1 MRYCVL
7 AIGFLLSACASMDMQ
22 GHDPKEY
29 YAKHPK
35 VNKLEERSVAHVVQ
49 FEKGTQA
56 LEPAAKNALHD
67 ALRGI
72 SPEASERVEFKLSPS
87 QVNNTARRDSLHRMV
102 RSFGYAQTAVEYS
115 ADSQLGSNEAR
126 VIMHYVA
133 VVTPDCPDWRMS
145 PVTTYSNTHQGN
157 FGCASVVNLG
167 LMVADPHDLVRGEGT
182 SYMDTQRN
190 SQVITDYRAGKDFGK
205 SDDAAS
211 EPTNLLDS
219 SAGQ

>member
-1 MRYCVL
+1 MRYSIL
-7 AIGFLLSACASMDMQ
+7 AVGLLLSACASMDMQ

-35 VNKLEERSVAHVVQ
+35 VNKLETRSVSQVVQ
-49 FEKGTQA
+49 FEKGQETV
-56 LEPAAKNALHD
+56 EPAAKNALHD

-72 SPEASERVEFKLSPS
+72 SPEASERIEFKLSPS
-87 QVNNTARRDSLHRMV
+87 QINNVARRDSLHRML
-102 RSFGYAQTAVEYS
+102 RSFGYAQTEVEYS
-115 ADSQLGSNEAR
+115 TASQLERNEAQ
-126 VIMHYVA
+126 VVMHYVA

-167 LMVADPHDLVRGEGT
+167 LMVADPHDLVRGQG
-182 SYMDTQRN
+182 SAYMDTQRN
-190 SQVITDYRAGKDFGK
+190 SQVINDYRAGKDFGK
-205 SDDAAS
+205 SDDSAS